1 MIVSA
6 WKAFWRQFG
15 FYKEPSRLTE
25 REKDAYRAQ
34 WHDAE
39 WFYGNPQ
46 TIVRVT
52 DGTPVQNPYAAGMV
66 AAKNQRLA
74 QIARERA
81 WVYANKDELLA
92 KRKGFYVR
100 LRALKNAEMAVEQ
113 GKPEPGK

>member
-15 FYKEPSRLTE
+15 FYKEPVEMAAFHESMRNWNNAPFYTE
-25 REKDAYRAQ
+25 EKRRN
-34 WHDAE
+34 E
-39 WFYGNPQ
+39 
-46 TIVRVT
+46 
-52 DGTPVQNPYAAGMV
+52 
-66 AAKNQRLA
+66 RLA
-74 QIARERA
+74 EIARERA

>member
-15 FYKEPSRLTE
+15 FYKEPVEMAAFHESMRNWHSAPFYTE
-25 REKDAYRAQ
+25 EKRRN
-34 WHDAE
+34 E
-39 WFYGNPQ
+39 
-46 TIVRVT
+46 
-52 DGTPVQNPYAAGMV
+52 
-66 AAKNQRLA
+66 RLA
-74 QIARERA
+74 EIARERA
-81 WVYANKDELLA
+81 WVYANKDELLS

>member
-15 FYKEPSRLTE
+15 FYKEPVEMAAFHESMRNWNNAPFYTE
-25 REKDAYRAQ
+25 EKRRN
-34 WHDAE
+34 E
-39 WFYGNPQ
+39 
-46 TIVRVT
+46 
-52 DGTPVQNPYAAGMV
+52 
-66 AAKNQRLA
+66 RLA
-74 QIARERA
+74 EIARERA
-81 WVYANKDELLA
+81 WVYANKDELLS